1 MVAGVAAASAVAAA
15 VVTASAVTAAVVTA
29 SADAAAAGA
38 AVVAAGVGCW
48 CWYRCCCCCCA
59 VAGNVTVA
67 CRYGPCKS
75 RLHVIKISKRIN
87 EKKKKN
93 APYASRVLHSHPN
106 IQQHRRPHRV
116 GDVYCR
122 PWVFGGT

>member
-1 MVAGVAAASAVAAA
+1 MVAGVAAASGVAAA

-87 EKKKKN
+87 EKKKKTHHMRPESSILIPISN
-93 APYASRVLHSHPN
+93 STAAPIV
-106 IQQHRRPHRV
+106 
-116 GDVYCR
+116 
-122 PWVFGGT
+122 